1 MSKKEKTKKMTSI
14 IFIMM
19 SNSYILKS
27 NIRKVLTDIRKA
39 ENLTSKKK
47 SKRESA
53 KKPHTSKN
61 AKATHSLFTRKNI
74 EDEN

>member
-14 IFIMM
+14 IFKTM

-27 NIRKVLTDIRKA
+27 KIRKLMLDIRKA

-47 SKRESA
+47 CKRESEE
-53 KKPHTSKN
+53 KPHTNKKCESR
-61 AKATHSLFTRKNI
+61 T
-74 EDEN
+74 

>member
-27 NIRKVLTDIRKA
+27 NIRKLMPDIRKA
-39 ENLTSKKK
+39 ENLTSKNKCK
-47 SKRESA
+47 IESEE
-53 KKPHTSKN
+53 KPHTNKKCESR
-61 AKATHSLFTRKNI
+61 T
-74 EDEN
+74 